1 MNWIFIARR
10 LIISVIIFIVFYFLW
25 PLRSVRDSEIGAV
38 LCYARRFFFI
48 VVVVVVDDENYL
60 SNRISTLLL
69 ERKMHRFV

>member
-1 MNWIFIARR
+1 MLLFLLYFISFGRC
-10 LIISVIIFIVFYFLW
+10 
-25 PLRSVRDSEIGAV
+25 RSVRDSEIGAV